1 MQTKRRTRAKTD
13 GIDDQPS
20 ALTLESVLS
29 YRAISER
36 HWGLLALRRR
46 VKTRIRALL
55 LCKILYTSSEARLD
69 HIGIR
74 GSHTSEG
81 FLCFWDAPF
90 VDFLVVC
97 VFWIPNWR
105 FFCRAGFPSISSA
118 HHPNSILS
126 YLK

>member
-1 MQTKRRTRAKTD
+1 M
-13 GIDDQPS
+13 
-20 ALTLESVLS
+20 LV
-29 YRAISER
+29 
-36 HWGLLALRRR
+36 LRRR

-69 HIGIR
+69 HTGIR

-81 FLCFWDAPF
+81 FLCFWDASF

-97 VFWIPNWR
+97 VNWIPNWR
-105 FFCRAGFPSISSA
+105 FFLSGWIPLYTLVVVSSA